1 MGFFD
6 FFKRKKEITPA
17 EMSAMMENLR
27 KGFEFVGQIN
37 DVETLLPQAKS
48 LYAEILK
55 VEPIVDS
62 TLTMVEKNIKDLSGR
77 NWWATAEAIG
87 RDLAG
92 LRRGKATLLSY
103 KQEIETMKS
112 CLEIV
117 AAEKQFALV
126 DKEPENNGP
135 QGPSNN

>member
-55 VEPIVDS
+55 VEPVVDS

-77 NWWATAEAIG
+77 NWWATAEAVG

>member
-6 FFKRKKEITPA
+6 FFKRKKEITPD

-55 VEPIVDS
+55 VEPVVDS

-77 NWWATAEAIG
+77 NWWATAEAVG

-92 LRRGKATLLSY
+92 LRRGKSTLLSY

>member
-6 FFKRKKEITPA
+6 FFKRKKEITPD

-48 LYAEILK
+48 LYTEILS
-55 VEPIVDS
+55 VEPVVDS

-77 NWWATAEAIG
+77 NWWATAEAVG

>member
-27 KGFEFVGQIN
+27 KGFEFVEQIN
-37 DVETLLPQAKS
+37 DVETLLPQAKE

-55 VEPIVDS
+55 VEPIVDA

-77 NWWATAEAIG
+77 NWWATAEAVG
-87 RDLAG
+87 SDLAG
-92 LRRGKATLLSY
+92 LRRGKARLLSY

-126 DKEPENNGP
+126 DKEPENKGQ
-135 QGPSNN
+135 QGPSNG

>member
-27 KGFEFVGQIN
+27 KGFEFVEQIN
-37 DVETLLPQAKS
+37 DVETLLPQAKE

-55 VEPIVDS
+55 VEPIVDA

-77 NWWATAEAIG
+77 NWWATAEAVG

-126 DKEPENNGP
+126 DKEPENNGQ